1 MNLMT
6 VGFCDRFIFK
16 IEKAIAFFCI
26 NKLITRIT
34 NTYSHN
40 RLINHNI
47 MTIENVSKSHHV
59 YPRRS
64 IGIITIFRLGLFN
77 LGLGLMAV
85 LTLAVLN
92 RVMISE
98 LGIPATITGAILATS
113 LFIAPARVWFG
124 QLSDRKPLLGK
135 HRTNYVLLGTAIL
148 GLAVFLAVQVVWQ
161 LGDVVEASGG
171 WQWNSQT
178 IGWSALLGLIMA
190 IYGLGVSCS
199 STPFTALLVDITEES
214 RRSKL
219 IAIVWSM
226 LMVGIVVGGVT
237 GSIVF
242 KKIEAAGIS
251 AGNIPM
257 EILQPPINSV
267 FSFVPFLVLSLAIIA
282 TWGVEK
288 RYSRFNNSTTGDRD
302 DSINLS
308 RALQILTTSRQTG
321 IFFAFLS
328 VLTIGLFMQEAVLEP
343 YGGEVFGM
351 SIGETTQLNAF
362 WGIGILLGY
371 SFTGFLIIP
380 GLGKKPTT
388 KIGCILV
395 ALCFGLIVAAGFTQ
409 QPKMLQLAVML
420 FGIAAGI
427 ATVGGISL
435 MLDLTAAKTAG
446 TFIGAWGLAQAMS
459 RGLATLIGGVILDIG
474 KGIFDVAL
482 ISYGLVFV
490 IQALMMILA
499 IIILEQVNVQEFKDN
514 TSKALATVMEG
525 DLDG

>member
-1 MNLMT
+1 MT
-6 VGFCDRFIFK
+6 LK
-16 IEKAIAFFCI
+16 NIA
-26 NKLITRIT
+26 K
-34 NTYSHN
+34 SHN
-40 RLINHNI
+40 
-47 MTIENVSKSHHV
+47 VD
-59 YPRRS
+59 PRRS
-64 IGIITIFRLGLFN
+64 IGILTIFRLGLFN

-113 LFIAPARVWFG
+113 LFVAPARVWFG

-135 HRTNYVLLGTAIL
+135 HRTNYVLLGTVIL

-161 LGDVVEASGG
+161 LGAVVEASGS

-242 KKIEAAGIS
+242 KKIEVAGIS
-251 AGNIPM
+251 AGNIPLAT
-257 EILQPPINSV
+257 LQPPINSV
-267 FSFVPFLVLSLAIIA
+267 FSFVPFLVLSLAFIA
-282 TWGVEK
+282 TWGIEK
-288 RYSRFNNSTTGDRD
+288 RYSRFNNRTNDSTTSTVKPHRDDRD
-302 DSINLS
+302 DSISLS

-351 SIGETTQLNAF
+351 SISETTQLNAF
-362 WGIGILLGY
+362 WGMGILLGY
-371 SFTGFLIIP
+371 SFTGFLIVP
-380 GLGKKPTT
+380 ALGKKLTT

-395 ALCFGLIVAAGFTQ
+395 ALCFGLIVSAGFTQ

-474 KGIFDVAL
+474 KSIFDVPL
-482 ISYGLVFV
+482 ISYGLVFI

-499 IIILEQVNVQEFKDN
+499 IIILERVDVQEFKDN
-514 TSKALATVMEG
+514 TSKALSTVMEG